1 MGERQI
7 GLSWGMV
14 EPSTVD
20 EGESMTHIIPTLV
33 IVDGKPEPEHLV
45 VMQALAAVV
54 SGPVGKGVGGRKSR
68 PPRHR

>member
-1 MGERQI
+1 
-7 GLSWGMV
+7 
-14 EPSTVD
+14 
-20 EGESMTHIIPTLV
+20 MTHIIPTLV

-54 SGPVGKGVGGRKSR
+54 SGPVGKGVGGRKAR